1 MRCGSVTS
9 REIAYAKTWRSFW
22 SRTIGEIW
30 ASCPVCTEQ
39 SVTGEFSPNWKRG
52 DEDRKDAPSVWN
64 QNRNR
69 RRLEAMGETG
79 LNSAEGRTFQ

>member
-1 MRCGSVTS
+1 MSETHK
-9 REIAYAKTWRSFW
+9 I
-22 SRTIGEIW
+22 
-30 ASCPVCTEQ
+30 
-39 SVTGEFSPNWKRG
+39 RG

-69 RRLEAMGETG
+69 RRIEAMGETG

>member
-1 MRCGSVTS
+1 MEGVQGRNGGDRSVEEGPFPQVSVMRCGSVTS

-52 DEDRKDAPSVWN
+52 DEDS
-64 QNRNR
+64 
-69 RRLEAMGETG
+69 G
-79 LNSAEGRTFQ
+79 SSEG